1 MAKQD
6 ILKKTEDRIW
16 LVKSADTILGPYTV
30 AELAQGV
37 RDKEIGLLDEARTP
51 NNRWLFV
58 RDIPEIQSTISKLAQ
73 TEDTFEKTH
82 TAASG
87 SITVTRNISDEATPV
102 PLQVPIA
109 KQNIVPPKVTS
120 SDSAYT
126 KPVTP
131 AAETSPVKSYSVN
144 PPSEPIPWTKWGL
157 FAFVALSFVVA
168 LFSFIQRKTWESDQR
183 KTWSEFQQ
191 YYVAQL
197 YDQAYKKLKEFQR
210 EFPDQPTALTRAGFL
225 YLNPGRELVN
235 ARRMFEKSSH
245 LDPNNKELMI
255 QNLNGLGLVSLYE
268 GQLVQAKS
276 YFDRA
281 ITLEPGNILTRLNL
295 ISLNMSQGLWD
306 EAYALAQQIY
316 TSEPK
321 KSLLIESTL
330 ALLSPQHAD
339 RGKPTLAALA
349 KTVDNSSYLR
359 PIMRLMMMKLASLYS
374 DALALDI
381 QIKNFFDDL
390 PSLHLEFS
398 ETPLI
403 DQRWR
408 DWNFLYQFCNDIKAP
423 ASLEGD
429 ILAVQIVCISQ
440 IQKWSEAEKIANEG
454 LKRFPGNQRIF
465 LAQLHMLTL
474 MERWP
479 EVRALMKTASLT
491 TDTATNWMF
500 AKACIKENN
509 KSCAALY
516 LNPLMQKSIVP
527 TAVYVLQAESVCTEK
542 VSDSC
547 RFAITQGLAQD
558 PFTATLLKFKY
569 QIEAGYDD

>member
-16 LVKSADTILGPYTV
+16 LIKAADVILGPYTV

-37 RDKEIGLLDEARTP
+37 RTKDIGLLDEARTP

-58 RDIPEIQSTISKLAQ
+58 RDIQEIQSTISKLAQ
-73 TEDTFEKTH
+73 SEDTFEKTH

-87 SITVTRNISDEATPV
+87 NVTVTRNISDEATPV

-109 KQNIVPPKVTS
+109 KPKVV
-120 SDSAYT
+120 
-126 KPVTP
+126 PQQEP
-131 AAETSPVKSYSVN
+131 SPVKPAATETPGPIKSYSLN
-144 PPSEPIPWTKWGL
+144 PPSAPIPWTKWGL
-157 FAFVALSFVVA
+157 FAFVGLSFVVA
-168 LFSFIQRKTWESDQR
+168 LFSFVQRKTWESDQ
-183 KTWSEFQQ
+183 KKSWSEFQQ
-191 YYVAQL
+191 MYVGQL
-197 YDQAYKKLKEFQR
+197 YEDAYKKLKEFQR

-235 ARRMFEKSSH
+235 ARRMFERSTQ
-245 LDPNNKELMI
+245 LDPNNKDLMI

-268 GQLVQAKS
+268 GQMVQAKS

-281 ITLEPGNILTRLNL
+281 LTLEPGNILTRLNL
-295 ISLNMSQGLWD
+295 ISLSMSQGQWND
-306 EAYALAQQIY
+306 AYALSQQIY

-321 KSLLIESTL
+321 KSLIIESTL
-330 ALLSPQHAD
+330 AILSSHHAD
-339 RGKPTLAALA
+339 RGKPTLAAMA
-349 KTVDNSSYLR
+349 KTVDSASYLR
-359 PIMRLMMMKLASLYS
+359 PIMRLMMMKLASIHS
-374 DALALDI
+374 DALALEI

-408 DWNFLYQFCNDIKAP
+408 DWNFLYQFCNDMKAP

-440 IQKWSEAEKIANEG
+440 IQKWSEAEKIAKEG
-454 LKRFPGNQRIF
+454 LMRFPGNQRIF

-479 EVRALMKTASLT
+479 EVRTLMQTASLT

-509 KSCAALY
+509 KSCTDLY
-516 LNPLMQKSIVP
+516 LNPLMQKSVVP

-547 RFAITQGLAQD
+547 RFAITQGLSQD
-558 PFTATLLKFKY
+558 PSNTDLLKIKY
-569 QIEAGYDD
+569 RIEDGL

>member
-1 MAKQD
+1 MTKQD

-16 LVKSADTILGPYTV
+16 LVKAADVILGPYTV

-37 RDKEIGLLDEARTP
+37 RTKDIGLLDEARTP

-58 RDIPEIQSTISKLAQ
+58 RDIQEIQSTISKLAQ
-73 TEDTFEKTH
+73 SEDTFEKTH

-87 SITVTRNISDEATPV
+87 NVTVTRNISDEATPV
-102 PLQVPIA
+102 PLQVPIS
-109 KQNIVPPKVTS
+109 KPKVTPQPEQPTS
-120 SDSAYT
+120 V
-126 KPVTP
+126 KPVTVEAP
-131 AAETSPVKSYSVN
+131 VPVKSYSLN
-144 PPSEPIPWTKWGL
+144 PPSAPIPWTKWGL
-157 FAFVALSFVVA
+157 FAFVGLSFVVA
-168 LFSFIQRKTWESDQR
+168 LFSFIQRKTWESDQ
-183 KTWSEFQQ
+183 KKNWLEFQQ
-191 YYVAQL
+191 MYVGLL
-197 YDQAYKKLKEFQR
+197 YEDAYKKLKEFQR

-235 ARRMFEKSSH
+235 ARRMFERSTH

-268 GQLVQAKS
+268 GQLVQSKS

-281 ITLEPGNILTRLNL
+281 LTLEPSNILTRLNL
-295 ISLNMSQGLWD
+295 ISLSMSQGQWND
-306 EAYALAQQIY
+306 AYALSQQIY
-316 TSEPK
+316 TAEPK
-321 KSLLIESTL
+321 KSLIIESTL
-330 ALLSPQHAD
+330 ALLSANHAD
-339 RGKPTLAALA
+339 RGKPTLAAMA

-359 PIMRLMMMKLASLYS
+359 PIMRLMMMKLASIHS
-374 DALALDI
+374 DALALEI

-390 PSLHLEFS
+390 PSMHLEFS

-408 DWNFLYQFCNDIKAP
+408 DWNFLYQFCNDMKSP

-440 IQKWSEAEKIANEG
+440 IQKWSEAEKIAKEG
-454 LKRFPGNQRIF
+454 LMRFPGNQRIF

-479 EVRALMKTASLT
+479 EVRTLMQTASLT

-509 KSCAALY
+509 KSCTDLY
-516 LNPLMQKSIVP
+516 LNPLMQKSVVP
-527 TAVYVLQAESVCTEK
+527 TAVYVLQAENVCAEK

-547 RFAITQGLAQD
+547 RFAISQGLSQD
-558 PFTATLLKFKY
+558 PFNTDLLKIKY
-569 QIEAGYDD
+569 RIEAGL